1 MATSSIRPQA
11 TQATQALE
19 SWLPSAGAA
28 VPCMAG
34 GMGPAAEL
42 RAGSELAMAWAR
54 GPGARKAQSKLRS
67 LWEGGRC
74 ASRGKEVNV

>member
-1 MATSSIRPQA
+1 MATSSIR
-11 TQATQALE
+11 QATQALE

-28 VPCMAG
+28 VPCMSG

-67 LWEGGRC
+67 LWEGGRRC
-74 ASRGKEVNV
+74 ASRSGKQIR